1 MRDQE
6 LNINRWE
13 TGSVIESLV
22 SRENKKDSRNRNNR
36 SFDRFLTVCVL
47 ISLYKTPS
55 VSYVEQSNICFQLLL

>member
-22 SRENKKDSRNRNNR
+22 SRENKKYSRNRNNR

-47 ISLYKTPS
+47 ISLYQTPS